1 MKVLIGVGNEM
12 NGDDGIGV
20 YVAKNFRHENWV
32 AIDCETVPENYIG
45 EIGKYKPEEIVI
57 VDASD
62 MGLKPGSIR
71 RIPKEKIG
79 RASFSTH
86 SIPLSLFMSH
96 VEELFH
102 SKVHLIGI
110 QPKSMYGEINEEVK
124 EAGKKL
130 IEYLKSGRIE
140 EIEELK

>member
-20 YVAKNFRHENWV
+20 YIAKNFRHKDWI

-45 EIGKYKPEEIVI
+45 EIKKYRPEEIII

-62 MGLKPGSIR
+62 MRLEPGAIR
-71 RIPKEKIG
+71 RIRKEKIG
-79 RASFSTH
+79 KASFSTH
-86 SIPLSLFMSH
+86 SIPLSLFISH

-110 QPKSMYGEINEEVK
+110 QPKSMYGEISEEVR

-130 IEYLKSGRIE
+130 IDYIKNGRIE